1 MPERAGSSVSEENT
15 ISYAVFCLKKKTKPG
30 ILCFKGRDAF
40 FEHIDGG
47 RDILDEPALRVV
59 FRTARCPGLELVQ
72 DRGLGARSIV
82 VRKQT
87 RDQLRVVL
95 DHAGSA
101 PDLHPS
107 AILVVHEEEHG
118 ARVLG
123 EIAGADILPVAGEIG
138 ESERRLVDDAQEA
151 RRSAAVLDVRLAV
164 LARGRQ
170 VERPEAR
177 HELGENG
184 VDLRLPA
191 SILLETRIG
200 AARPA
205 ALLNG
210 LYRRREGDVCGG
222 HVCSPVQLIRDG
234 SKPVKWC
241 IPLAESIAYY
251 SN

>member
-1 MPERAGSSVSEENT
+1 M
-15 ISYAVFCLKKKTKPG
+15 
-30 ILCFKGRDAF
+30 
-40 FEHIDGG
+40 
-47 RDILDEPALRVV
+47 
-59 FRTARCPGLELVQ
+59 
-72 DRGLGARSIV
+72 
-82 VRKQT
+82 RK
-87 RDQLRVVL
+87 
-95 DHAGSA
+95 SM
-101 PDLHPS
+101 
-107 AILVVHEEEHG
+107 

-138 ESERRLVDDAQEA
+138 ESECRLVDDAQEA
-151 RRSAAVLDVRLAV
+151 RRSAAVLDVRLPV

-177 HELGENG
+177 DELGENG

-222 HVCSPVQLIRDG
+222 HVSASGPFHPPNAGSMPARPSRGGSPCVHGLSSTRLTPRSTPRAPGSGLRGCCPIRPRPASQRG
-234 SKPVKWC
+234 RSASSSRTSS
-241 IPLAESIAYY
+241 LRLSL
-251 SN
+251 